1 MGAKQVELKFSGIDE
16 FEEPLA
22 IAHPGRHDP
31 DFIFVNQAM
40 LDQGPIKLADAIL
53 NDVLAWLL
61 LCLGNCRRYVS
72 VDKGSVPTH
81 IFERSRGYKFWE
93 SIDTIK
99 IRIALNSGPSRRQ
112 LLVGHSPEQKQVNI
126 GKLLHRIFH
135 TFLVKERKSP
145 PFRRADYSI
154 QSG

>member
-61 LCLGNCRRYVS
+61 LCLGNCRAMSPSTREAFQPTSLS
-72 VDKGSVPTH
+72 VVEATSFGRAL
-81 IFERSRGYKFWE
+81 IRSR
-93 SIDTIK
+93 
-99 IRIALNSGPSRRQ
+99 
-112 LLVGHSPEQKQVNI
+112 
-126 GKLLHRIFH
+126 
-135 TFLVKERKSP
+135 
-145 PFRRADYSI
+145 
-154 QSG
+154 